1 MSIVL
6 RNMEQLLTYQPKSNC
21 SPLLAGWLEL
31 VENKIKA
38 ASILVQIQGWN
49 TEIAWKDIFLVVISD
64 HMKIMKYYKSFRKAW
79 LYKISSIISRLNR
92 FGSMLQLL

>member
-38 ASILVQIQGWN
+38 ASILVQIQG
-49 TEIAWKDIFLVVISD
+49 
-64 HMKIMKYYKSFRKAW
+64 
-79 LYKISSIISRLNR
+79 
-92 FGSMLQLL
+92 